1 MKKDFI
7 DSAIVRQNVLNNSFA
22 VAAIQKE
29 IGLTGILFENEY
41 KFLFKQITDFFEVT
55 DRTIRECI
63 ARNEKELTKNGYE
76 VLKGKRLV
84 DFKLVATKVP
94 GCEVDFTT
102 KTTVLGI
109 FNFRAFLNIAMLLVD
124 SEKARSLRSAI
135 LDIAIDTINR
145 RTGGGTKYI
154 NQRDEDFITNM
165 LRGEDYRREFT
176 DALRDCVD
184 MGNIKYMIYTDKVYN
199 SIFKEDAAEYRKI
212 LKLEKNEK
220 VRDTMYSE
228 VLDIVA
234 SYEAGFAEELRVSA
248 EMKGRPLTS
257 FEADEL
263 FSRFEKQRLWEPLR
277 EKARTK
283 MASRDLCFRDALHK
297 NLEEYI
303 SAVPE
308 SDFERFLGEKSMEL
322 DQRLEEYRDALKRL
336 KERD

>member
-76 VLKGKRLV
+76 VLRGKRLV

-176 DALRDCVD
+176 DALRDCVE
-184 MGNIKYMIYTDKVYN
+184 MGNIATRHHPLYHRGRTR
-199 SIFKEDAAEYRKI
+199 FRYR
-212 LKLEKNEK
+212 
-220 VRDTMYSE
+220 
-228 VLDIVA
+228 A
-234 SYEAGFAEELRVSA
+234 
-248 EMKGRPLTS
+248 
-257 FEADEL
+257 
-263 FSRFEKQRLWEPLR
+263 
-277 EKARTK
+277 
-283 MASRDLCFRDALHK
+283 
-297 NLEEYI
+297 
-303 SAVPE
+303 
-308 SDFERFLGEKSMEL
+308 
-322 DQRLEEYRDALKRL
+322 
-336 KERD
+336 

>member
-7 DSAIVRQNVLNNSFA
+7 DSAIARQNVLNNSFA
-22 VAAIQKE
+22 VTAIQKE

-135 LDIAIDTINR
+135 LDIAIDR
-145 RTGGGTKYI
+145 SVRT
-154 NQRDEDFITNM
+154 
-165 LRGEDYRREFT
+165 
-176 DALRDCVD
+176 
-184 MGNIKYMIYTDKVYN
+184 
-199 SIFKEDAAEYRKI
+199 S
-212 LKLEKNEK
+212 
-220 VRDTMYSE
+220 YSVPIRAE
-228 VLDIVA
+228 VLTPPQADKQKVSVRA
-234 SYEAGFAEELRVSA
+234 SEGDAEREAY
-248 EMKGRPLTS
+248 
-257 FEADEL
+257 
-263 FSRFEKQRLWEPLR
+263 Q
-277 EKARTK
+277 
-283 MASRDLCFRDALHK
+283 
-297 NLEEYI
+297 
-303 SAVPE
+303 
-308 SDFERFLGEKSMEL
+308 
-322 DQRLEEYRDALKRL
+322 
-336 KERD
+336 

>member
-29 IGLTGILFENEY
+29 IGLSGILFENEY

-145 RTGGGTKYI
+145 RTGGGAKYI

-199 SIFKEDAAEYRKI
+199 SIFKEDATEYRKI

-228 VLDIVA
+228 VLDIIA

-263 FSRFEKQRLWEPLR
+263 FSRFEKQRFQRSFSAFRQESFAAFRQRFSVFLR
-277 EKARTK
+277 AF
-283 MASRDLCFRDALHK
+283 LCFHGA
-297 NLEEYI
+297 I
-303 SAVPE
+303 PPVPC
-308 SDFERFLGEKSMEL
+308 
-322 DQRLEEYRDALKRL
+322 
-336 KERD
+336 

>member
-102 KTTVLGI
+102 KTTILGI

-176 DALRDCVD
+176 DALCDCVN

-199 SIFKEDAAEYRKI
+199 SIFKEDATEYRKI

-228 VLDIVA
+228 VLDIIA

-283 MASRDLCFRDALHK
+283 MTSRDLCFRDALHK